1 MSGRPQFAR
10 IRLLDEDMA
19 FDLNALLDRER
30 VRLLV
35 SREEM
40 REEGIAE
47 GIAAYNDRVMRLKK
61 LQSELARTIVEMGW
75 YKPPLGDG
83 R

>member
-1 MSGRPQFAR
+1 MMSKPTVAR
-10 IRLLDEDMA
+10 IRLLDADMA

-40 REEGIAE
+40 REDGVEDGAN
-47 GIAAYNDRVMRLKK
+47 AYNVRVARLKK

-75 YKPPLGDG
+75 YTAPFGEE